1 MHLYN
6 GTFLHRYISALQQLT
21 ALCFPLAVAM
31 QVSQP
36 LGWGRSWEHHR
47 LLLLDKPIRSAQISV
62 SAPPARCTVALQY
75 SLGYRQGRAWGVDA
89 GSDPCAWWAPRRDEL
104 HQLHLCSP
112 SSALCWP
119 QLKDLLSLLQLQ
131 ANRSSH
137 SSVLGAHRE
146 ARRDVHIWRD
156 IVVICI
162 CIFCLCKHYK

>member
-62 SAPPARCTVALQY
+62 SAPPACCSVALQY

-89 GSDPCAWWAPRRDEL
+89 GSDPVLDKSTIFLPNKEIVSGFECTR
-104 HQLHLCSP
+104 
-112 SSALCWP
+112 
-119 QLKDLLSLLQLQ
+119 
-131 ANRSSH
+131 
-137 SSVLGAHRE
+137 VLGYRLKAFAFWKPHYGRFHE
-146 ARRDVHIWRD
+146 FQWDVQ
-156 IVVICI
+156 VPKV
-162 CIFCLCKHYK
+162 K